1 VAHALSGIRV
11 FAPVIGIPTLL
22 VAAATTLLLA
32 LYPLLP
38 SNLIWLPY
46 LIPVVIASVRW
57 GFLGASAASIL
68 AAATGDFF
76 FTQPYYSFWME
87 NPRDVQA
94 LLLFLLVAFGAAL
107 VINKGRSSN
116 HSELKSTSAIHQLL
130 FDPSDCHTTSDIIS
144 RFNRWLRAVARG
156 RMTFIRGPFV
166 DPQLA
171 LVPDE
176 IRRITIEMCGAK
188 FDGVRAITTAAN
200 KQWFLKQLRL
210 DHAIHGILALEIEG
224 DAHDRT
230 FVEAAIT
237 GAAMRF
243 SDLAR
248 QETLAGAAKYVLGAE
263 FTHRWRTHLT
273 TVLGAASVLQLRAHA
288 ADQVEYTLFE
298 DIRDE
303 AVRLGRLLRNTFS
316 ALRATVDG
324 IHSCPD
330 WTDPTDLLA
339 STLDQTT
346 PRSSAAVIKTAIEK
360 DLPLIE
366 IDTELFAEGCGQLLS
381 DELRSSPPKSMIKV
395 DVHRAEREVAISISR
410 ERSREAADEDGDL
423 ITRSQ
428 PPLQNPANRS
438 DLGIWITSSRVRAA
452 GAIFNHAPRHSLYGP
467 IAIFRIPVRPSNQ
480 TRPA

>member
-1 VAHALSGIRV
+1 MTHTLPGIRI
-11 FAPVIGIPTLL
+11 FAPVIGITTLL
-22 VAAATTLLLA
+22 VAAATALLLA

-38 SNLIWLPY
+38 SNLIWLGY

-57 GFLGASAASIL
+57 GLPAAFAASII

-76 FTQPYYSFWME
+76 FTQPYYSFWMDD
-87 NPRDVQA
+87 PREVQA
-94 LLLFLLVAFGAAL
+94 LLLFLFAAFGAAI
-107 VINKGRSSN
+107 VINKGKSAN
-116 HSELKSTSAIHQLL
+116 HSELNSTSAIHKLV
-130 FDPSDCHTTSDIIS
+130 FDLSDCHTTSDIIS

-156 RMTFIRGPFV
+156 RLTFIRGPFV

-176 IRRITIEMCGAK
+176 IRRMCGAK

-224 DAHDRT
+224 DANDRA

-248 QETLAGAAKYVLGAE
+248 RETLAGAAKYVLGEE

-273 TVLGAASVLQLRAHA
+273 TILGAASVLQLRAHA
-288 ADQVEYTLFE
+288 ADQVEHTLFE

-303 AVRLGRLLRNTFS
+303 AVRLSRLLRNTFS

-330 WTDPTDLLA
+330 WTDPIDLLA
-339 STLDQTT
+339 SILDHAT
-346 PRSSAAVIKTAIEK
+346 PRSSAAVIKTYIEK
-360 DLPLIE
+360 DLPFIE

-381 DELRSSPPKSMIKV
+381 DELRSSPPKSIIKV
-395 DVHRAEREVAISISR
+395 DVHRAESEVAISISR
-410 ERSREAADEDGDL
+410 ERSREAADEDGEGN
-423 ITRSQ
+423 TRSQ
-428 PPLQNPANRS
+428 PRPQNPANS
-438 DLGIWITSSRVRAA
+438 SELGMWIASSLVRAA
-452 GAIFNHAPRHSLYGP
+452 GAIFNPVPRHSLYGP
-467 IAIFRIPVRPSNQ
+467 IATFRIPVRPSNQ
-480 TRPA
+480 MRPA